1 MRSTR
6 PRSRP
11 STPSSS
17 TATGTALTAT
27 SAFSYGITIVIGRR
41 LAEYGFHAPTALG
54 IRFGTAGVL
63 LLGLLIVLRR
73 PLLPPAG
80 ERVRVVLLGF
90 IGYAVESTF
99 FYMGL
104 ERGSASAV
112 ALLFYAYPA
121 IVAVLG
127 LTMGKAIGRRVGAAI
142 ALSAAGTALVVAAGG
157 DVHISATGA
166 VCALASA
173 GTFAVYL
180 VVSHRVAP
188 RTDAPT
194 MATWVALGAAIS
206 FLARALVGG
215 GLQPVDGHLP
225 LLLGNGLATASA
237 FFFMFAGLR
246 RLGPTPTA
254 VVMTLEA
261 LFAIVLAGIF
271 LDEALGPLQVVGGAA
286 VLAATVIIAL
296 AQDAAVEDVAR

>member
-1 MRSTR
+1 
-6 PRSRP
+6 
-11 STPSSS
+11 
-17 TATGTALTAT
+17 
-27 SAFSYGITIVIGRR
+27 
-41 LAEYGFHAPTALG
+41 
-54 IRFGTAGVL
+54 VL
-63 LLGLLIVLRR
+63 LLALLLVLRR
-73 PLLPPAG
+73 PLLPPTG
-80 ERVRVVLLGF
+80 ERLRVVLLGV

-121 IVAVLG
+121 IVALVG
-127 LTMGKAIGRRVGAAI
+127 MVMGKPIGGRVGAAI

-157 DVHISATGA
+157 DVHISTAGA

-173 GTFAVYL
+173 ASFAVYL
-180 VVSHRVAP
+180 IVSHRVAP

-194 MATWVALGAAIS
+194 MAAWVALGAASS
-206 FLARALVGG
+206 FLMRALAGG
-215 GLQPVDGHLP
+215 GLQPVDGHLD

-271 LDEALGPLQVVGGAA
+271 LDETLGPLQLVGGAA
-286 VLAATVIIAL
+286 VLAATIIIAL
-296 AQDAAVEDVAR
+296 AQETPVEDVAR